1 MGDFLRLSRI
11 EAEEQIKGQDT
22 DIASVLENK
31 CSFLVIKGW
40 SRKVAQASF
49 SLVFLRLCECRHP
62 NLLESG
68 FSTCE
73 GERVS
78 WELLTQSVLSRLRQD
93 RLEGA
98 LQYDLDADLAGEFSS
113 CGKIKPSSLF

>member
-1 MGDFLRLSRI
+1 MV
-11 EAEEQIKGQDT
+11 T
-22 DIASVLENK
+22 
-31 CSFLVIKGW
+31 
-40 SRKVAQASF
+40 KVGQASF
-49 SLVFLRLCECRHP
+49 SLVFLRLCECGHP

-78 WELLTQSVLSRLRQD
+78 WELLTQSVLSRLRQA

-98 LQYDLDADLAGEFSS
+98 LQDDVGADLAGEFSL